1 MNGSRKECMGSMW
14 EKRKVLTGIELGSGL
29 QKEIWKDVLRPWYVV
44 PRNQLWEQ
52 IRWFHINH
60 TAESPL
66 CRIYRSK
73 GETVAH
79 VVGEYS
85 ISCHRQNIK
94 EGMIILRGIFI
105 GNFVVNEDWK
115 ELVTGM
121 NRSLREW
128 WKVKTP
134 KYCRISLSSAT
145 GTARQED
152 QTLSLLIKRR
162 ERSS

>member
-1 MNGSRKECMGSMW
+1 M
-14 EKRKVLTGIELGSGL
+14 
-29 QKEIWKDVLRPWYVV
+29 
-44 PRNQLWEQ
+44 
-52 IRWFHINH
+52 
-60 TAESPL
+60 
-66 CRIYRSK
+66 YRSK

-94 EGMIILRGIFI
+94 EGMIMLRGIFI

-152 QTLSLLIKRR
+152 QTLSLLIRR
-162 ERSS
+162 ERLSKIDVAIPGNDRVKDKELEQLKKYKLLKDEIAKSLAYGNLLLLGPLELYQ

>member
-1 MNGSRKECMGSMW
+1 M
-14 EKRKVLTGIELGSGL
+14 
-29 QKEIWKDVLRPWYVV
+29 
-44 PRNQLWEQ
+44 
-52 IRWFHINH
+52 
-60 TAESPL
+60 
-66 CRIYRSK
+66 
-73 GETVAH
+73 AH

-94 EGMIILRGIFI
+94 EGMIMLRGIFI

-134 KYCRISLSSAT
+134 KYCGVSQVSAT
-145 GTARQED
+145 GKSMQED
-152 QTLSLLIKRR
+152 QTLSLLIRRR
-162 ERSS
+162 ERLS